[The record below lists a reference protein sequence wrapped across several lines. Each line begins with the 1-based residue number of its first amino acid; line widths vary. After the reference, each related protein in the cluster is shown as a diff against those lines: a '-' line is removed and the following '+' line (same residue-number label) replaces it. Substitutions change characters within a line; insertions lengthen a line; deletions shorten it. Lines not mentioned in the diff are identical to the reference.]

1 VRQTNSLNRSVGVQT
16 SATIVFHNSGF
27 CDGPSI
33 SPVVSNYWNR
43 PVVELLLAS
52 EAPFRT
58 NDVDLAC
65 ARFVGWCFSQSDLD
79 VALLA
84 VRSIATQPDLEEN
97 ADRVDWSSRL
107 ASWYQSVMSRLGACE
122 EVVLVN
128 LGHIEI
134 TRGGVTLWRP
144 MSS

>member
-1 VRQTNSLNRSVGVQT
+1 MRS
-16 SATIVFHNSGF
+16 SASVVFHNPEW

-33 SPVVSNYWNR
+33 SQLVSNYWNR

-52 EAPFRT
+52 EAPFST

-65 ARFVGWCFSQSDLD
+65 SRFVGWCFSQPDLD

-84 VRSIATQPDLEEN
+84 IRSIAALPDAEEN
-97 ADRVDWSSRL
+97 ADRVDWSSPL
-107 ASWYQSVMSRLGACE
+107 ASWYQSVMSRLGAYE
-122 EVVLVN
+122 DAVLVN
-128 LGHIEI
+128 LGQLEI